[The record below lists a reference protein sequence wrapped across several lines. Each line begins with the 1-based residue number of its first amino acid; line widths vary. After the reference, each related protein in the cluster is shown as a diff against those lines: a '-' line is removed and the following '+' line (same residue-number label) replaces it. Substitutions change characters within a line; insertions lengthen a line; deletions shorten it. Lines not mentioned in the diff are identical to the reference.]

1 MITTSGSD
9 NSSVEPAVVVPK
21 LPVIADTKGRLRVSK
36 VQRRDNLSALARSGE
51 SLPRFAR
58 RTGLKYSTLAN
69 WVQRSRGSKRNG
81 RPPQLRLLEA
91 VVESPQG
98 ATAATPLVLQLSG
111 HGHIKIH
118 EVGQIEL
125 PPHESNSACVKMTQL
140 NSL

>member
-1 MITTSGSD
+1 MVT
-9 NSSVEPAVVVPK
+9 K

-36 VQRRDNLSALARSGE
+36 AQRRDILSALARSGE

-98 ATAATPLVLQLSG
+98 ATAGTPLVLQLSG
-111 HGHIKIH
+111 HGHIEIH

-125 PPHESNSACVKMTQL
+125 AVALLRALAKPC
-140 NSL
+140 